1 MTALE
6 LAVEPGP
13 ALVSATIRQRRQ
25 PQASDLMLPDR
36 PVKEAGCALSDSASI
51 NGSLYEEDGERYV
64 PTALTTGPWR
74 PDAMHGGAPS
84 ALIGY
89 LITGRTEEGELVAR
103 VQIDLEQ
110 PVPLAPLLGTVH
122 RRQISTRVAH
132 LDIELRTDTTRV
144 VSAKALLMRQEP
156 VSSGAQEQS
165 PFHRPDQF
173 SAMDWSSLYPG
184 SDPIFVRDAVEHRVV
199 RGGYGEPI
207 PSAAWLR
214 LTVPVVHEHQPCALS
229 QLLAIAD
236 FGSPLSQ
243 TGAIGPGLAL
253 INVDVNATLFRE
265 PVGPWFFVDGA
276 GHVGP
281 GGIGVAVSQL
291 SDYEGSLGV
300 ITQSQ
305 IARRH
310 SRQRESH

>member
-1 MTALE
+1 L
-6 LAVEPGP
+6 LG
-13 ALVSATIRQRRQ
+13 SR
-25 PQASDLMLPDR
+25 
-36 PVKEAGCALSDSASI
+36 VKEAGCALSEGGNI
-51 NGSLYEEDGERYV
+51 NGSLYRRDGNRYV

-89 LITGRTEEGELVAR
+89 LVSGATEEGELVAR

-110 PVPLAPLLGTVH
+110 PVPLEPLRGTAH
-122 RRQISTRVAH
+122 RRQISKRVAH
-132 LDIELRTDTTRV
+132 LDIELHTGAARV

-156 VSSGAQEQS
+156 VALVAHDES
-165 PFHRPDQF
+165 PTHRPDQF
-173 SAMDWSSLYPG
+173 SGMDWSSLYPG
-184 SDPIFVRDAVEHRVV
+184 SNPIFVRDAVEHRIV
-199 RGGYGEPI
+199 RGGYGVPL

-214 LTVPVVHEHQPCALS
+214 LTVPVVHGHQPCALS

-243 TGAIGPGLAL
+243 TDAIGPGLAL
-253 INVDVNATLFRE
+253 INVDVNVTLFRE
-265 PVGPWFFVDGA
+265 PVGPWFYVDGV

-281 GGIGVAVSQL
+281 GGIGLAVSQL
-291 SDYEGSLGV
+291 SDYEGMLGV

-305 IARRH
+305 IARRY
-310 SRQRESH
+310 SRKSESH

>member
-1 MTALE
+1 
-6 LAVEPGP
+6 
-13 ALVSATIRQRRQ
+13 
-25 PQASDLMLPDR
+25 
-36 PVKEAGCALSDSASI
+36 VKETGCALSDRGNN
-51 NGSLYEEDGERYV
+51 NGSLFQWDGERYV
-64 PTALTTGPWR
+64 PTTLTTGPWR
-74 PDAMHGGAPS
+74 SDAMHGGAPS

-89 LITGRTEEGELVAR
+89 LVTGATDEGELVAR

-110 PVPLAPLLGTVH
+110 PVPLEPLLGIVH
-122 RRQISTRVAH
+122 RHQISKRVAH
-132 LDIELRTDTTRV
+132 LEIELHAGTTRV
-144 VSAKALLMRQEP
+144 VSARVLLMHQEL
-156 VSSGAQEQS
+156 VALVAQDES
-165 PFHRPDQF
+165 PTHRPDQF